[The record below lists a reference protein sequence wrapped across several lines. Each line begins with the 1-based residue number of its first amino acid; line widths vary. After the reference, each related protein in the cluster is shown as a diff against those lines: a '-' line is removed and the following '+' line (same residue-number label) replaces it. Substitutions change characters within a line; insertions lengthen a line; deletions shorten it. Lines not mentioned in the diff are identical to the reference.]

1 MVLIYRR
8 EFHGA
13 EVCELVG
20 LLILYE
26 IEKGNIFEKNKF
38 GIYRDDDLAFVE
50 SKSGPVIERLSK
62 ILRKGFN
69 ILDLFLYI

>member
-1 MVLIYRR
+1 MVEEGSVMVLIYRR

-38 GIYRDDDLAFVE
+38 GIYRDDDLAFV
-50 SKSGPVIERLSK
+50 
-62 ILRKGFN
+62 
-69 ILDLFLYI
+69 